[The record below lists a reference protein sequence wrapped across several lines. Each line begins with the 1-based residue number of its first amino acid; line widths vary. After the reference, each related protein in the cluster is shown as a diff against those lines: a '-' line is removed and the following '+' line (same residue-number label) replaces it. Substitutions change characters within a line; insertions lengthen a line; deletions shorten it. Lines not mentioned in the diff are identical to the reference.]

1 MPNNCSKKCYFVVKY
16 YGCAFKYITSIIWY
30 YQITPK
36 VVIMSKKKK
45 EKKIKDPNHKHSVE
59 HTKEEIKD
67 LEKRAS
73 SRYQKVRSFF
83 KETYNK
89 RIIYMYIVCA
99 LGVTFLIEVLARGS
113 LIQGLYYVIS
123 SPYVFLVNVLI
134 VLMTLSVTLLMRRR
148 FFGLAL
154 ISLIW
159 IIFGV
164 SNCILMANRVTPFT
178 AVDLMLIDSAFDV
191 LDKYF
196 DFWQIVLVIIALVAA
211 IAGIVY
217 MCFKAPKVNHKIQ
230 YVRNIAAI
238 LIIWAIG
245 FGSIQLGLGS
255 GLIPKQF
262 GNLRDSYTS
271 YGFVYCFTNS
281 LVNTGVKKPKNYSE
295 KAIRDLLNGKTY
307 TQAKQK
313 PNIIFLQLESF
324 FDLNKVKK
332 AKLSKN
338 PVPTFTKLKKKYPSG
353 YLNVPVV
360 GAGTVNTEFE
370 IMTGMNMDDFGP
382 GEYPF
387 KTILNK
393 KSCESIAFNLKPYGY
408 TAHAVHNNTATFYGR
423 NKVFANLGY
432 DTFTSIENMDE
443 VEKTQSDDDK
453 SWAKDKCLTKYIMD
467 CLKSTKKRDFIYT
480 ISVQGHGAYPSED
493 MGYPIK
499 ANGIK
504 DEDLKHQYE
513 YFATQ
518 TYEMDQFI
526 NALTKRLKK
535 YKEKTILVMYGDH
548 LPSLGITANDLVNR
562 NVYQTEYIIWSNY
575 KAKYTDE
582 DLEAYQLEPKILEK
596 LRITEGEINYFS
608 QKHRHDKDQK
618 AYLEGLHKLEYDQLY
633 GKNLANKGKN
643 PYQPTDIRFGLRDV
657 NITSINPMNN
667 DVGTIYIYGNNFT
680 PYSEVYINDE
690 RIKDI
695 QKIDQN
701 TLIINYLD
709 LKPGDKFVIKQQNS
723 DTHVLSETK
732 SYTYSPEETNAIK
745 ETKKQHKKKK
755 HKKK

>member
-1 MPNNCSKKCYFVVKY
+1 MFKKNKD
-16 YGCAFKYITSIIWY
+16 
-30 YQITPK
+30 
-36 VVIMSKKKK
+36 KKT
-45 EKKIKDPNHKHSVE
+45 EEPNHKHSVE
-59 HTKEEIKD
+59 HAKEDIKD

-73 SRYQKVRSFF
+73 SRYQKVRGFF

-113 LIQGLYYVIS
+113 LIKGLYYVIS
-123 SPYVFLVNVLI
+123 SPYIFIVNALI

-159 IIFGV
+159 IIFGI

-196 DFWQIVLVIIALVAA
+196 DMWQIVLMIIALVAA

-230 YVRNIAAI
+230 YIRNIAAI
-238 LIIWAIG
+238 LIIWALG
-245 FGSIQLGLGS
+245 FGAINLGLGS
-255 GLIPKQF
+255 GLIPRQF

-295 KAIRDLLNGKTY
+295 KAIRDLLNGKEY
-307 TQAKQK
+307 TKAKTK
-313 PNIIFLQLESF
+313 PNIVFLQLESF
-324 FDLNKVKK
+324 FDLKKVNKI
-332 AKLSKN
+332 KLSQD
-338 PVPTFTKLKKKYPSG
+338 PVPTFTKFKKKYPGG

-393 KSCESIAFNLKPYGY
+393 KTCESIAFNVKPYGY
-408 TAHAVHNNTATFYGR
+408 KSHAIHNNTATFYGR

-443 VEKTQSDDDK
+443 VEETQNE
-453 SWAKDKCLTKYIMD
+453 WAKDKCLTKYIMD
-467 CLKSTKKRDFIYT
+467 TLKSTKKRDYIYT

-493 MGYPIK
+493 MGSPIK
-499 ANGIK
+499 VKGI
-504 DEDLKHQYE
+504 DEEDLKNQYE

-518 TYEMDQFI
+518 TNEMDQFI
-526 NALTKRLKK
+526 KELTNKLKK
-535 YKEKTILVMYGDH
+535 FKEKTILVMYGDH
-548 LPSLGITANDLVNR
+548 LPSLGITGNDLENK
-562 NVYQTEYIIWSNY
+562 NVYQTEYVIWSNY
-575 KAKYTDE
+575 KTKYKNE
-582 DLEAYQLEPKILEK
+582 DLEAYQLEPKILK
-596 LRITEGEINYFS
+596 DLHITEGEINLYS
-608 QKHRHDKDQK
+608 QEHRHDKDQK
-618 AYLEGLHKLEYDQLY
+618 AYLDGLHKLEYDQLY

-643 PYQPTDIRFGLRDV
+643 PYQPTDMRFGLKDV
-657 NITSINPMNN
+657 NVTSINPMNN

-680 PYSEVYINDE
+680 PYSKVYINDE
-690 RIKDI
+690 KFDTIY
-695 QKIDQN
+695 IDRN
-701 TLIINYLD
+701 TLIVKNEE
-709 LKPGDKFVIKQQNS
+709 LKPGDTFVVKQQNS
-723 DTHVLSETK
+723 DTHILSETK
-732 SYTYSPEETNAIK
+732 PYTYAAEETIAKKQK
-745 ETKKQHKKKK
+745 ETKKTK

>member
-1 MPNNCSKKCYFVVKY
+1 MFGKDK
-16 YGCAFKYITSIIWY
+16 
-30 YQITPK
+30 Q
-36 VVIMSKKKK
+36 KK
-45 EKKIKDPNHKHSVE
+45 ENKTEHKHSVK
-59 HTKEEIKD
+59 HAKEDIKD

-89 RIIYMYIVCA
+89 RIMYIYIVCA

-113 LIQGLYYVIS
+113 LLKGIYYVIS
-123 SPYVFLVNVLI
+123 SPYVFIVNALI
-134 VLMTLSVTLLMRRR
+134 VLMTLSVTLLLRRR
-148 FFGLAL
+148 FFGIAL

-217 MCFKAPKVNHKIQ
+217 LCFKAPKVNHKIQ

-238 LIIWAIG
+238 IIIWAIG

-255 GLIPKQF
+255 GLIPRQF

-281 LVNTGVKKPKNYSE
+281 VVNTGVKKPKNYSE
-295 KAIRDLLNGKTY
+295 EAIRALINGKTY
-307 TQAKQK
+307 KKAKEK
-313 PNIIFLQLESF
+313 PNILFLQLESF

-332 AKLSKN
+332 IKMSQN
-338 PVPTFTKLKKKYPSG
+338 PVPTFTKLRKKFPSG

-370 IMTGMNMDDFGP
+370 TMTGMNMDDFGP

-393 KSCESIAFNLKPYGY
+393 KSCESIAFNLRPYGY
-408 TAHAVHNNTATFYGR
+408 KSHAIHNNTATFYGR
-423 NKVFANLGY
+423 NHVFANLGY

-443 VEKTQSDDDK
+443 VEETQNE
-453 SWAKDKCLTKYIMD
+453 WAKDKCLTKYIMD
-467 CLKSTKKRDFIYT
+467 TLKSTKKQDFIYT

-493 MGYPIK
+493 LGSTIK
-499 ANGIK
+499 VKGIE
-504 DEDLKHQYE
+504 DEGLKNQYE
-513 YFATQ
+513 FYATQ
-518 TYEMDQFI
+518 TYEMDAFV
-526 NALTKRLKK
+526 NELTKKLKK

-548 LPSLGITANDLVNR
+548 LPSLGITGNDLENG

-575 KAKYTDE
+575 KTKYTNE
-582 DLEAYQLEPKILEK
+582 DLEAYQLEPKILK
-596 LRITEGEINYFS
+596 DLHITEGEINLYS
-608 QKHRHDKDQK
+608 QQHRKDKDQK

-643 PYQPTDIRFGLRDV
+643 PYKPTNLHFGLYDV
-657 NITSINPMNN
+657 SLSSINPMHN

-680 PYSEVYINDE
+680 PYSKVYINDE
-690 RIKDI
+690 KVDTIY
-695 QKIDQN
+695 IDRN
-701 TLIINYLD
+701 TLIVQHLE
-709 LKPGDKFVIKQQNS
+709 LKAGDNFVVKQQNS
-723 DTHVLSETK
+723 DTHILSETK
-732 SYTYSPEETNAIK
+732 PYTYAAEETNAHK
-745 ETKKQHKKKK
+745 TTKKHKHKKNK

>member
-1 MPNNCSKKCYFVVKY
+1 MFKKN
-16 YGCAFKYITSIIWY
+16 
-30 YQITPK
+30 
-36 VVIMSKKKK
+36 K
-45 EKKIKDPNHKHSVE
+45 EKKENKPEHKHSVK

-89 RIIYMYIVCA
+89 RIMYMYIVCA
-99 LGVTFLIEVLARGS
+99 IGVTFLIEVLARGS
-113 LIQGLYYVIS
+113 LIKGLYYVIS
-123 SPYVFLVNVLI
+123 SPYIFLVNAMI
-134 VLMTLSVTLLMRRR
+134 VLMTLSITLLMRRR

-159 IIFGV
+159 IIFGI

-196 DFWQIVLVIIALVAA
+196 DIWQIVLIIVALVAA

-230 YVRNIAAI
+230 YIRNIAAI

-255 GLIPKQF
+255 GLIPRQF

-295 KAIRDLLNGKTY
+295 EAIRDLLNGKEY
-307 TQAKQK
+307 TRAKQK

-324 FDLNKVKK
+324 FDLKKVKNI
-332 AKLSKN
+332 KLSKD
-338 PVPTFTKLKKKYPSG
+338 PVPTFTKLKKKFPSG

-387 KTILNK
+387 KTIINK
-393 KSCESIAFNLKPYGY
+393 KSCESVAFNLKPYGY
-408 TAHAVHNNTATFYGR
+408 TAHAIHNNTATFYGR

-443 VEKTQSDDDK
+443 VEETQNE
-453 SWAKDKCLTKYIMD
+453 WAKDKCLTKYIMD
-467 CLKSTKKRDFIYT
+467 TLKSTKKKDYIYT

-493 MGYPIK
+493 MGSNIK
-499 ANGIK
+499 VKGIE
-504 DEDLKHQYE
+504 DEGLKNQYE

-518 TYEMDQFI
+518 TNEMDEFVNQ
-526 NALTKRLKK
+526 LTKKLNKF
-535 YKEKTILVMYGDH
+535 KEKTILIMYGDH
-548 LPSLGITANDLVNR
+548 LPSLGITGNNLVNN
-562 NVYQTEYIIWSNY
+562 NVYQTEYVIWSNY
-575 KAKYTDE
+575 KTKYDNE
-582 DLEAYQLEPKILEK
+582 DIEAYQLEAKILK
-596 LRITEGEINYFS
+596 NLHITEGEINKYS
-608 QKHRHDKDQK
+608 QLHRKDKDQK
-618 AYLEGLHKLEYDQLY
+618 KYLDGLHKLEYDQLY
-633 GKNLANKGKN
+633 GKNLANNGKN
-643 PYQPTDIRFGLRDV
+643 PYKPTNLHFGLSDV
-657 NITSINPMNN
+657 AVSSINPMHN
-667 DVGTIYIYGNNFT
+667 DVGTIYIYGSNFT
-680 PYSEVYINDE
+680 PYSKVYVNDE
-690 RIKDI
+690 KLDTIY
-695 QKIDQN
+695 IDRN
-701 TLIINYLD
+701 TLIVKYLD
-709 LKPGDKFVIKQQNS
+709 LKQGDSFVVKQQNS
-723 DTHVLSETK
+723 DTHILSETK
-732 SYTYSPEETNAIK
+732 PYVYAAEETNARK
-745 ETKKQHKKKK
+745 VNEKATKAKKKT
-755 HKKK
+755 HKRNKVRNGSRV

>member
-1 MPNNCSKKCYFVVKY
+1 MFGKNKE
-16 YGCAFKYITSIIWY
+16 
-30 YQITPK
+30 
-36 VVIMSKKKK
+36 KK
-45 EKKIKDPNHKHSVE
+45 EKTSNHKHSVE
-59 HTKEEIKD
+59 HAKEDIKD

-89 RIIYMYIVCA
+89 RIMYMYIVCA

-113 LIQGLYYVIS
+113 LLKGLYYVIS
-123 SPYVFLVNVLI
+123 SPYVFIVNALI
-134 VLMTLSVTLLMRRR
+134 VLMTLSFTLLLRRR
-148 FFGLAL
+148 FFGMAL

-191 LDKYF
+191 LNKYF

-217 MCFKAPKVNHKIQ
+217 LCFKAPKVNHKIQ

-238 LIIWAIG
+238 IIIWAVG
-245 FGSIQLGLGS
+245 FGAIQLGLGS
-255 GLIPKQF
+255 GLIPRQF

-271 YGFVYCFTNS
+271 YGFVYCFSNS

-295 KAIRDLLNGKTY
+295 EAIRALINGKTY
-307 TQAKQK
+307 KKAKSK
-313 PNIIFLQLESF
+313 PNILFLQLESF
-324 FDLNKVKK
+324 FDLKKVKNI
-332 AKLSKN
+332 KLSQD
-338 PVPTFTKLKKKYPSG
+338 PVPTFTKFKKKYPSG

-370 IMTGMNMDDFGP
+370 TMTGMNMDDFGP

-393 KSCESIAFNLKPYGY
+393 KSCESIAFNLRPYGY
-408 TAHAVHNNTATFYGR
+408 TCHAVHNNTATFYGR
-423 NKVFANLGY
+423 NHVFANLGY

-443 VEKTQSDDDK
+443 VEKTQADDDK
-453 SWAKDKCLTKYIMD
+453 AWAKDKCLTKYIMD
-467 CLKSTKKRDFIYT
+467 CLKSTKKQDFIYT
-480 ISVQGHGAYPSED
+480 ISVQGHGAYPTED
-493 MGYPIK
+493 MGSAIK
-499 ANGIK
+499 VKGIE
-504 DEDLKHQYE
+504 DEALTHQYE

-518 TYEMDQFI
+518 TNEMDAFVD
-526 NALTKRLKK
+526 ALTKRLKK
-535 YKEKTILVMYGDH
+535 FKEKTILVMYGDH
-548 LPSLGITANDLVNR
+548 LPSLGITANNLVNG
-562 NVYQTEYIIWSNY
+562 NVYQTEYIIWSNF
-575 KAKYTDE
+575 KTKYTNE
-582 DLEAYQLEPKILEK
+582 DLEAYQLEPKILK
-596 LRITEGEINYFS
+596 DLHITEGEINNYS
-608 QKHRHDKDQK
+608 QLHRKDKDQK

-643 PYQPTDIRFGLRDV
+643 PYKPTDLKFGLNDV
-657 NITSINPMNN
+657 TVNSINPMHN

-680 PYSEVYINDE
+680 PYSKVYINDE
-690 RIKDI
+690 KFDTIY
-695 QKIDQN
+695 IDRT
-701 TLIINYLD
+701 TLIVQNPE
-709 LKPGDKFVIKQQNS
+709 LKAGDAFVVKQQNS
-723 DTHVLSETK
+723 DTHILSETK
-732 SYTYSPEETNAIK
+732 KYSYAAEETNARKIK
-745 ETKKQHKKKK
+745 ETKAKKKK

>member
-1 MPNNCSKKCYFVVKY
+1 MFKKN
-16 YGCAFKYITSIIWY
+16 
-30 YQITPK
+30 
-36 VVIMSKKKK
+36 K
-45 EKKIKDPNHKHSVE
+45 EKKENKPEHKHSVK

-89 RIIYMYIVCA
+89 RIMYMYIVCA
-99 LGVTFLIEVLARGS
+99 IGVTFLIEVLARGS
-113 LIQGLYYVIS
+113 LIKGLYYVIS
-123 SPYVFLVNVLI
+123 SPYIFLVNALI
-134 VLMTLSVTLLMRRR
+134 VLMTLSITLLMRRR

-159 IIFGV
+159 IIFGI

-196 DFWQIVLVIIALVAA
+196 DIWQIVLIIVALVAA

-230 YVRNIAAI
+230 YIRNIAAI

-255 GLIPKQF
+255 GLIPRQF

-295 KAIRDLLNGKTY
+295 EAIRDLLNGKEY
-307 TQAKQK
+307 TKAKQK

-324 FDLNKVKK
+324 FDLKKVKNI
-332 AKLSKN
+332 KLSKD
-338 PVPTFTKLKKKYPSG
+338 PVPTFTKLKKKFPSG

-370 IMTGMNMDDFGP
+370 VMTGMNMDDFGP

-387 KTILNK
+387 KTIINK

-408 TAHAVHNNTATFYGR
+408 TAHAIHNNTATFYGR

-443 VEKTQSDDDK
+443 VEETQNE
-453 SWAKDKCLTKYIMD
+453 WAKDKCLTKYIMD
-467 CLKSTKKRDFIYT
+467 TLKSTKKKDYIYT

-493 MGYPIK
+493 MGSNIK
-499 ANGIK
+499 VKGIE
-504 DEDLKHQYE
+504 DEGLKNQYE

-518 TYEMDQFI
+518 TNEMDEFVNQ
-526 NALTKRLKK
+526 LTKKLNKF
-535 YKEKTILVMYGDH
+535 KEKTILIMYGDH
-548 LPSLGITANDLVNR
+548 LPSLGITGNNLVNN
-562 NVYQTEYIIWSNY
+562 NVYQTEYVIWSNY
-575 KAKYTDE
+575 KTKYDNE
-582 DLEAYQLEPKILEK
+582 DIEAYQLEAKILK
-596 LRITEGEINYFS
+596 NLHITEGEINKYS
-608 QKHRHDKDQK
+608 QLHRKDKDQK
-618 AYLEGLHKLEYDQLY
+618 KYLDGLHKLEYDQLY
-633 GKNLANKGKN
+633 GKNLANNGKN
-643 PYQPTDIRFGLRDV
+643 PYKPTNLHFGLSDV
-657 NITSINPMNN
+657 AVSSINPMYN
-667 DVGTIYIYGNNFT
+667 DVGTIYIYGSNFT
-680 PYSEVYINDE
+680 PYSKVYVNDE
-690 RIKDI
+690 KLDTIY
-695 QKIDQN
+695 IDRN
-701 TLIINYLD
+701 TLIVKYLD
-709 LKPGDKFVIKQQNS
+709 LKQGDSFVVKQQNS
-723 DTHVLSETK
+723 DTHILSETK
-732 SYTYSPEETNAIK
+732 PYVYAAEETNARK
-745 ETKKQHKKKK
+745 VNEKATKTKKKK

>member
-1 MPNNCSKKCYFVVKY
+1 MFKKN
-16 YGCAFKYITSIIWY
+16 
-30 YQITPK
+30 
-36 VVIMSKKKK
+36 KKKK
-45 EKKIKDPNHKHSVE
+45 ENKPNHKHSVE
-59 HTKEEIKD
+59 HTKDEIKD

-113 LIQGLYYVIS
+113 LIKGLYYVIS
-123 SPYVFLVNVLI
+123 SPYIFIVNALI
-134 VLMTLSVTLLMRRR
+134 VLMTLSITLLMRRR

-196 DFWQIVLVIIALVAA
+196 DLWQIILVIIALVAA

-238 LIIWAIG
+238 LIIWALG
-245 FGSIQLGLGS
+245 FGAINLGLGS
-255 GLIPKQF
+255 GLIPRQF

-295 KAIRDLLNGKTY
+295 EAIRDLLNGKEY
-307 TQAKQK
+307 TKAKTK

-324 FDLNKVKK
+324 FDLKK
-332 AKLSKN
+332 DKKIKLSQD
-338 PVPTFTKLKKKYPSG
+338 PVPTFTKFKKKYPGG

-370 IMTGMNMDDFGP
+370 TMTGMNMDDFGP

-393 KSCESIAFNLKPYGY
+393 KTCESIAFNLRPYGY
-408 TAHAVHNNTATFYGR
+408 TSHAVHNNTATFYGR
-423 NKVFANLGY
+423 NSVFANLGY

-453 SWAKDKCLTKYIMD
+453 AWAKDKCLTKYIMD
-467 CLKSTKKRDFIYT
+467 CLKSTKKQDFIYT

-493 MGYPIK
+493 MGSAIK
-499 ANGIK
+499 VQGVD
-504 DEDLKHQYE
+504 DEGLKNQFE

-518 TYEMDQFI
+518 TNEMDQFI
-526 NALTKRLKK
+526 KQLTDKLKK

-548 LPSLGITANDLVNR
+548 LPSLGITGSDLENK

-575 KAKYTDE
+575 KTKYTNE
-582 DLEAYQLEPKILEK
+582 DLEAYQLEPKILK
-596 LRITEGEINYFS
+596 DLHITEGEINKYS
-608 QKHRHDKDQK
+608 QEHRHDKDQK
-618 AYLEGLHKLEYDQLY
+618 SYLEGLHKLEYDQLY

-643 PYQPTDIRFGLRDV
+643 PYQPTNLRFGLEDV
-657 NITSINPMNN
+657 HVTSINPMHN

-680 PYSEVYINDE
+680 PYSKVYVNDE
-690 RIKDI
+690 KLDTIY
-695 QKIDQN
+695 IDRN
-701 TLIINYLD
+701 TLIVKYLE
-709 LKPGDKFVIKQQNS
+709 LKQDDSFVVKQQNS
-723 DTHVLSETK
+723 DTHILSETK
-732 SYTYSPEETNAIK
+732 PYVYSAEETIAKHK
-745 ETKKQHKKKK
+745 EKQTKKAKKKQ
-755 HKKK
+755 KKK

>member
-1 MPNNCSKKCYFVVKY
+1 MFKKNKD
-16 YGCAFKYITSIIWY
+16 
-30 YQITPK
+30 
-36 VVIMSKKKK
+36 KK
-45 EKKIKDPNHKHSVE
+45 EKNPDHKHSVE
-59 HTKEEIKD
+59 HAKEDIKD

-89 RIIYMYIVCA
+89 RIMYMYIVCA

-113 LIQGLYYVIS
+113 LLKGLYYVIS
-123 SPYVFLVNVLI
+123 SPYIFIVNALI
-134 VLMTLSVTLLMRRR
+134 VLMTLSITLLMRRR

-159 IIFGV
+159 IIFGI

-191 LDKYF
+191 LNKYF
-196 DFWQIVLVIIALVAA
+196 DMWQIILIIVALVAA
-211 IAGIVY
+211 VAGIVY

-238 LIIWAIG
+238 LLIWVLG
-245 FGSIQLGLGS
+245 FGAINLGLGS

-262 GNLRDSYTS
+262 GNLRDSYTA

-295 KAIRDLLNGKTY
+295 EAIRDLLNGKEY
-307 TQAKQK
+307 TKAKTK

-324 FDLNKVKK
+324 FDLKK
-332 AKLSKN
+332 DKKIKLSQD
-338 PVPTFTKLKKKYPSG
+338 PVPTFTKFKKKYPGG

-370 IMTGMNMDDFGP
+370 TMTGMNMDDFGP

-393 KSCESIAFNLKPYGY
+393 KTCESIAFNLRPYGY
-408 TAHAVHNNTATFYGR
+408 TSHAVHNNTATFYGR
-423 NKVFANLGY
+423 NNVFANLGY

-453 SWAKDKCLTKYIMD
+453 AWAKDKCLTKYIMD
-467 CLKSTKKRDFIYT
+467 CLKSTKKQDFIYT

-493 MGYPIK
+493 MGSAIK
-499 ANGIK
+499 VKGID
-504 DEDLKHQYE
+504 DEGLKNQYE

-518 TYEMDQFI
+518 TNEMDQFLKE
-526 NALTKRLKK
+526 LTDKLKK
-535 YKEKTILVMYGDH
+535 FKEKTILVMYGDH
-548 LPSLGITANDLVNR
+548 LPSLGITGSDLENK
-562 NVYQTEYIIWSNY
+562 NVYQTEYVIWSNF
-575 KAKYTDE
+575 KTKYTNE
-582 DLEAYQLEPKILEK
+582 DLEAYQLEPKILK
-596 LRITEGEINYFS
+596 NLHITEGEINKYS
-608 QKHRHDKDQK
+608 QEHRHDKDQK

-643 PYQPTDIRFGLRDV
+643 PYKPTNLRFGLEDV
-657 NITSINPMNN
+657 HVTSINPMHN

-680 PYSEVYINDE
+680 PYSKVYVNDE
-690 RIKDI
+690 KLDTIY
-695 QKIDQN
+695 IDRN
-701 TLIINYLD
+701 TLIVKFLD
-709 LKPGDKFVIKQQNS
+709 LKQGDSFVVKQQNS
-723 DTHVLSETK
+723 DTHILSETK
-732 SYTYSPEETNAIK
+732 PYVYSAEETIAKHK
-745 ETKKQHKKKK
+745 EKQTKKAKKKQ
-755 HKKK
+755 KKK

>member
-1 MPNNCSKKCYFVVKY
+1 MFGKNKDKKN
-16 YGCAFKYITSIIWY
+16 
-30 YQITPK
+30 
-36 VVIMSKKKK
+36 
-45 EKKIKDPNHKHSVE
+45 KDSNHKHSVE

-89 RIIYMYIVCA
+89 RIMYMYIVCA

-113 LIQGLYYVIS
+113 LLDGLYYVIS
-123 SPYVFLVNVLI
+123 SPYVFIVNALI

-196 DFWQIVLVIIALVAA
+196 GVFQIVLLIVALVAA
-211 IAGIVY
+211 IAGIVVL
-217 MCFKAPKVNHKIQ
+217 FIKAPKVNHKIQ
-230 YVRNIAAI
+230 YLRNIAAI
-238 LIIWAIG
+238 VAIWAIG
-245 FGSIQLGLGS
+245 LGSISLGLGS

-262 GNLRDSYTS
+262 GNLRDSYKA
-271 YGFVYCFTNS
+271 YGFVYCFSNS
-281 LVNTGVKKPKNYSE
+281 LVNTGVKKPANYSE
-295 KAIRDLLNGKTY
+295 EAIRALLNGKTY
-307 TQAKQK
+307 KKAKQK

-324 FDLNKVKK
+324 FDLKKVKNI
-332 AKLSKN
+332 KLSQD
-338 PVPTFTKLKKKYPSG
+338 PIPTFTKLKKSYPGG

-393 KSCESIAFNLKPYGY
+393 KSCESIAFNIRPYGY
-408 TAHAVHNNTATFYGR
+408 TSHAIHNNTATFYGR
-423 NKVFANLGY
+423 NHVFANLGY

-443 VEKTQSDDDK
+443 VEETQNE
-453 SWAKDKCLTKYIMD
+453 WAKDKCLTRYIMD
-467 CLKSTKKRDFIYT
+467 TLKSTKKQDYIYT

-493 MGYPIK
+493 MGSSIK
-499 ANGIK
+499 VEGID
-504 DEDLKHQYE
+504 DEALKNQYE
-513 YFATQ
+513 YYATQ
-518 TYEMDQFI
+518 TNEMDEFV

-535 YKEKTILVMYGDH
+535 FKEKTILVMYGDH
-548 LPSLGITANDLVNR
+548 LPSLGITGNNLVN
-562 NVYQTEYIIWSNY
+562 NSVYQTEYIIWSNY
-575 KAKYTDE
+575 KTKYNNE

-596 LRITEGEINYFS
+596 LNIDEGEINYYS

-618 AYLEGLHKLEYDQLY
+618 KYLDGLHKLEYDQLY

-643 PYQPTDIRFGLRDV
+643 PYKPTNMRFGLRDV
-657 NITSINPMNN
+657 FVSSITPMNN
-667 DVGTIYIYGNNFT
+667 DVGTIYIYGDNFT
-680 PYSEVYINDE
+680 PYSKVYINDE
-690 RIKDI
+690 KFDTIY
-695 QKIDQN
+695 IDKN
-701 TLIINYLD
+701 TLIVKNPE
-709 LKPGDKFVIKQQNS
+709 LKAGDSLVVKQQNS
-723 DTHVLSETK
+723 DTHILSETK
-732 SYTYSPEETNAIK
+732 PFTYAAEETNAK
-745 ETKKQHKKKK
+745 KTTEKQTKAKKK

>member
-1 MPNNCSKKCYFVVKY
+1 M
-16 YGCAFKYITSIIWY
+16 FKNRQFCSIIY
-30 YQITPK
+30 RVCASLECVHLVEKMFGKNQE
-36 VVIMSKKKK
+36 KK
-45 EKKIKDPNHKHSVE
+45 ENKKEHKHSVK
-59 HTKEEIKD
+59 HAKEDIKD

-73 SRYQKVRSFF
+73 SRYQKARSFF

-89 RIIYMYIVCA
+89 RIMYIYIVCA

-113 LIQGLYYVIS
+113 LLKGIYYVIS
-123 SPYVFLVNVLI
+123 SPYVFIVNALI
-134 VLMTLSVTLLMRRR
+134 VLMTLSVTLLLRRR
-148 FFGLAL
+148 FFGIAL

-217 MCFKAPKVNHKIQ
+217 LCFKAPKVNHKIQ

-238 LIIWAIG
+238 IIIWAIG

-255 GLIPKQF
+255 GLIPRQF

-295 KAIRDLLNGKTY
+295 EAIRALINGKTY
-307 TQAKQK
+307 KKAKEK
-313 PNIIFLQLESF
+313 PNILFLQLESF

-332 AKLSKN
+332 IKMSQN
-338 PVPTFTKLKKKYPSG
+338 PVPTFTKLRKKFPSG

-370 IMTGMNMDDFGP
+370 TMTGMNMDDFGP

-393 KSCESIAFNLKPYGY
+393 KSCESIAFNLRPYGY
-408 TAHAVHNNTATFYGR
+408 KSHAIHNNTATFYGR
-423 NKVFANLGY
+423 NHVFANLGY

-443 VEKTQSDDDK
+443 VEETQNE
-453 SWAKDKCLTKYIMD
+453 WAKDKCLTKYIMD
-467 CLKSTKKRDFIYT
+467 TLKSTKKQDFIYT

-493 MGYPIK
+493 LGSTIK
-499 ANGIK
+499 VKGIE
-504 DEDLKHQYE
+504 DEGLKNQYE
-513 YFATQ
+513 FYATQ
-518 TYEMDQFI
+518 TYEMDAFV
-526 NALTKRLKK
+526 NELTKKLKK

-548 LPSLGITANDLVNR
+548 LPSLGITGNDLENG

-575 KAKYTDE
+575 KTKYTNE
-582 DLEAYQLEPKILEK
+582 DLEAYQLEPKILK
-596 LRITEGEINYFS
+596 DLHITEGEINLYS
-608 QKHRHDKDQK
+608 QQHRKDKDQK
-618 AYLEGLHKLEYDQLY
+618 QKQYHNQ
-633 GKNLANKGKN
+633 
-643 PYQPTDIRFGLRDV
+643 RD
-657 NITSINPMNN
+657 
-667 DVGTIYIYGNNFT
+667 YH
-680 PYSEVYINDE
+680 
-690 RIKDI
+690 RILFLFPH
-695 QKIDQN
+695 
-701 TLIINYLD
+701 TL
-709 LKPGDKFVIKQQNS
+709 
-723 DTHVLSETK
+723 
-732 SYTYSPEETNAIK
+732 SP
-745 ETKKQHKKKK
+745 
-755 HKKK
+755 